1 MQTLLHKQMNIL
13 LYDNKC
19 MSEIN
24 TIFLLPFKLCKKNIN
39 DKNPINL
46 HMLFH

>member
-1 MQTLLHKQMNIL
+1 
-13 LYDNKC
+13 

-24 TIFLLPFKLCKKNIN
+24 TIFLLPLKLCKKNIN

-46 HMLFH
+46 HMLFY